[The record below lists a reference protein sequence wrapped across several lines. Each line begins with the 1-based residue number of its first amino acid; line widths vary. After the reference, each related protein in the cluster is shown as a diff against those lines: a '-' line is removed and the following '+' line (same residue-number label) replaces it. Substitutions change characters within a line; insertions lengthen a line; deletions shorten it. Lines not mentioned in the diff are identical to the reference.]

1 MEHFRKNV
9 GIVVFNKNK
18 QVLVCARADKKNDAW
33 QFPQGGINDGEN
45 FVDAAMRELREET
58 ALTSVKVVSTIDYGI
73 KYRFPP
79 SILQKMKHVGIF
91 NVGQEQWWVLCYFYG
106 KDSEINFY
114 QYPEEVEFKDYQ
126 WVDIREAVARI
137 VSFKKEIYQIV
148 ADTFEP
154 VIKNFRDD
162 EK

>member
-58 ALTSVKVVSTIDYGI
+58 ALTSVKVVSTI
-73 KYRFPP
+73 
-79 SILQKMKHVGIF
+79 
-91 NVGQEQWWVLCYFYG
+91 GQEQWWVLCYFYG

-137 VSFKKEIYQIV
+137 VSFKKEVYQIV